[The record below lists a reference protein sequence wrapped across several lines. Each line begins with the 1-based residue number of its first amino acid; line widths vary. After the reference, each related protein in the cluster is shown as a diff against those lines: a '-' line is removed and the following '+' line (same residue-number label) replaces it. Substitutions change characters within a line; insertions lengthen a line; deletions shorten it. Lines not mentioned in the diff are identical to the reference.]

1 VKIFDNPILMV
12 IAAVLTSAAFYY
24 ATEYFF
30 GESSPIIGGV
40 VVGCF
45 LGIHWCR
52 NDLNPDKFGNNQ

>member
-1 VKIFDNPILMV
+1 MV